1 MSLGKRFLRSSLA
14 LALTGLLVRSYR
26 ALAYATFLWK
36 FDPRLVRL
44 LRSREPAVFVC
55 WHQDFVHTMGYVSRF
70 SPRRPTY
77 VLASASRDGG
87 LAAAAAEAVGFREA
101 VRGSSAARGASAL
114 LRMTRIGRGERRPSL
129 AVVADGPRPPARVLK
144 PGALHLARETG
155 APLWLLR
162 SAWSSD
168 VSLSRTWAKFH
179 LPRPWSK
186 GLIVAEGP
194 IVVAPDLDRA
204 GLEAL
209 RADLEARMVRL
220 AARADAL
227 AASAWGRGRRHR
239 KKQGPGEA

>member
-26 ALAYATFLWK
+26 GLAYATFLWK

-101 VRGSSAARGASAL
+101 VRGSSAAKGASAL
-114 LRMTRIGRGERRPSL
+114 LRMTRLGVQRSRPSL
-129 AVVADGPRPPARVLK
+129 AVVGDGPRPPARTLK
-144 PGALHLARETG
+144 LGALHLARETG
-155 APLWLLR
+155 TPIWLLR
-162 SAWSSD
+162 TSWAPD
-168 VSLSRTWAKFH
+168 VSLRRTWAKFH
-179 LPRPWSK
+179 LPRPWSR
-186 GLIVAEGP
+186 GIILSDGP
-194 IVVAPDLDRA
+194 IPVPPDLDRA

-209 RADLEARMVRL
+209 RATLEQRMQRLAERADDL
-220 AARADAL
+220 AARV
-227 AASAWGRGRRHR
+227 WRREPR
-239 KKQGPGEA
+239 PEKKQGSGEA